1 MVVVDELEADL
12 GVLGGEVDAD
22 LGGDDVV
29 AAPVDEDRRRRRVQ
43 AHGVGGRLEAH
54 QGGGAEHQAADPSAG
69 LDVADRGQS
78 TALGILQDA
87 RAELRV
93 AVEHSIE
100 LAEKLATSSFRFARK
115 VTAKLDD
122 AAAGTLGNVEQ
133 LLGGAVKSARETTDN
148 AAVLAHSA
156 VAGIAGKSAQ
166 A

>member
-1 MVVVDELEADL
+1 MEPNKDVKAVASKIETRA
-12 GVLGGEVDAD
+12 GAVLGLV
-22 LGGDDVV
+22 
-29 AAPVDEDRRRRRVQ
+29 
-43 AHGVGGRLEAH
+43 
-54 QGGGAEHQAADPSAG
+54 PSAVHLA